1 MLRPLQAEDL
11 DPCADLFVS
20 TFAQP
25 PWSESWD
32 ISVVKRRLQQI
43 IDTPYSYGVV
53 LEDES
58 IVAFAMGFSEPWH
71 EGSHYYLKEMCV
83 AHDRQREGIGTALLE
98 YLSQSVRDLGAS
110 RIYLLTAVGDM
121 SESFYKKNGFYT
133 SPKMIMMARRFE
145 GSAHQSTTAS

>member
-1 MLRPLQAEDL
+1 MLRPLQVEDL
-11 DPCADLFVS
+11 EVCAALFVS
-20 TFAQP
+20 TFSQA

-32 ISVVKRRLQQI
+32 VLVVKRRLQQI

-53 LEDES
+53 LEEDS

-83 AHDRQREGIGTALLE
+83 AHDRQREGIGTDLLE
-98 YLSQSVRDLGAS
+98 YLSKNVRDLGAS
-110 RIYLLTAVGDM
+110 RIYLLTAAGDM

-145 GSAHQSTTAS
+145 

>member
-1 MLRPLQAEDL
+1 MLRPIQTEDL
-11 DPCADLFVS
+11 DACADLFVS

-32 ISVVKRRLQQI
+32 VSVVKKRLQQI

-53 LEDES
+53 NDEGS
-58 IVAFAMGFSEPWH
+58 VIAFAMGFSEPWH

-83 AHDRQREGIGTALLE
+83 AHDRQREGIGTAILE
-98 YLSQSVRDLGAS
+98 YLSTSVKDLGAS
-110 RIYLLTAVGDM
+110 RIYLLTAVGGM

-145 GSAHQSTTAS
+145 